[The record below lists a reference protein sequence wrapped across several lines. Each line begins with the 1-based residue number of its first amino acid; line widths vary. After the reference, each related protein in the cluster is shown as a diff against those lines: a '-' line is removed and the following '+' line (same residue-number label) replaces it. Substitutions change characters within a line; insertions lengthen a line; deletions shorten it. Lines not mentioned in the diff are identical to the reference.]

1 MSKRPAKRKAASYNA
16 NYADVDDGGTNNLVV
31 DDTASLLAS
40 LNLSNSKT
48 TPRAIATCLLTL
60 LPDGATK
67 QHAEAKKLLKAF
79 PLVTAELDARSAAQ
93 LRASEST
100 GTSMPISFHFQDED
114 GSETTVVNVPEDSF
128 LNIMSFLRGKDIV
141 DASTVNK
148 AWLSISRQ
156 PALWKS
162 LDASSGLTN
171 SSRKLNMT
179 YLLKLLGRPQFA
191 NLKSLAIPYKIKL
204 GKTSC
209 KQIAKVCPHLE
220 TLDLGWAGSYFGPKA
235 KDHDLLDAAE
245 HFTNLTS
252 IRTDMYNVTSSGIS
266 AVAQAMGEQLLDLRV
281 SCICFRY
288 LSDDTLQVLAT
299 SCPNLKHFAYKAN
312 SSYGYSSFRDR
323 FTGVGVLA
331 LVEGCRRLEVLELE
345 NARNVRK
352 DTFVTIANLVVQ
364 GNEVA
369 SAGGNGVYALRQIN
383 LKGYPFTVS
392 DFPFRVEDTEGY
404 VDSFARNMRH
414 SQALENLMTFPL

>member
-31 DDTASLLAS
+31 DNTASLLAS

-141 DASTVNK
+141 KVSTVNK

-162 LDASSGLTN
+162 LDATSGLTN
-171 SSRKLNMT
+171 SNKKMNMT
-179 YLLKLLGRPQFA
+179 YLIKLLGRPQFA
-191 NLKSLAIPYKIKL
+191 NLKSLAIPYKLSL
-204 GKTSC
+204 GKSSC

-220 TLDLGWAGSYFGPKA
+220 TWDLGYSRSTAGG
-235 KDHDLLDAAE
+235 KDADLLEAAE
-245 HFTNLTS
+245 RFTNLTS
-252 IRTDMYNVTSSGIS
+252 IRTDMWNVTNFGITS
-266 AVAQAMGEQLLDLRV
+266 VAEAMGEQLLDLR
-281 SCICFRY
+281 IKG
-288 LSDDTLQVLAT
+288 DAIT
-299 SCPNLKHFAYKAN
+299 KHYISN
-312 SSYGYSSFRDR
+312 E
-323 FTGVGVLA
+323 T
-331 LVEGCRRLEVLELE
+331 LEVSL
-345 NARNVRK
+345 
-352 DTFVTIANLVVQ
+352 I
-364 GNEVA
+364 
-369 SAGGNGVYALRQIN
+369 
-383 LKGYPFTVS
+383 LK
-392 DFPFRVEDTEGY
+392 R
-404 VDSFARNMRH
+404 AIQM
-414 SQALENLMTFPL
+414 LLI